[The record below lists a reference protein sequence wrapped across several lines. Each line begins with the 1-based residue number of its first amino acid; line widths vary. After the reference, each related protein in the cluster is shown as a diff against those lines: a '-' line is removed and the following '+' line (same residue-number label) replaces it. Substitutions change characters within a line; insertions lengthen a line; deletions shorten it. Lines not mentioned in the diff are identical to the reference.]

1 LRYQNGLEVMEGD
14 LVTVDFQDCCWVR
27 YFNDDTI
34 TLYKFGPT
42 GSTMEPF
49 RRMKDTQGLY
59 MCKRADDY
67 DNPFQEWL
75 TDMEWLPDE

>member
-1 LRYQNGLEVMEGD
+1 MEGD
-14 LVTVDFQDCCWVR
+14 LVTVDYVKCCWVR

-34 TLYKFGPT
+34 TLYFMRT
-42 GSTMEPF
+42 NSTTMEPF

-75 TDMEWLPDE
+75 TDLEWLPDK